1 MGKMDINSGEEVM
14 NWLAH
19 LDVMLFIVV
28 FYPIAVEY
36 LLLENVW
43 MNLVFEMEHVICSPN
58 ADYNL
63 CRPIANVTG
72 IYAMVKVKQGSP
84 YNNLD

>member
-36 LLLENVW
+36 FYW
-43 MNLVFEMEHVICSPN
+43 RMF
-58 ADYNL
+58 
-63 CRPIANVTG
+63 G
-72 IYAMVKVKQGSP
+72 
-84 YNNLD
+84 